1 MATNE
6 EIIKLKR
13 QAHDYWKKMKQML
26 ITQAQPWEARGRHN
40 YSAHAYMG
48 PNGVTHQ
55 RPGEF
60 SIRGHQMP
68 QDAEVTKYI
77 EFTGGNPYLKKMDM
91 LKRATGA
98 AQSMMG
104 GLGGT
109 PGSVGAA
116 APDPSEMFKQVMAS
130 AQGKMDEA
138 NAANIARYDE
148 GHGELSGVRA
158 RNQDRVQNWGHAASE
173 DVNERMQ
180 EALDQQTAQLNATG
194 IGNSNVLPAFQQRN
208 ARDNAREQQRISEMR
223 DSRASEYDTRDTGN
237 LVGFVER
244 REDTGPDY
252 NSLLSMAMQHGL
264 AQQQQQNTVA
274 DREYRDKL
282 LALQQQ
288 QANSGTGGR
297 GVGVP
302 GPQGGVMPFWAGANP
317 VQLAGMMGML
327 PGNPFTRG
335 PVLATPRA
343 SGGGVGPQPVEG
355 RDYYH
360 DAKRNQS
367 RKPMPVIGPGL
378 PQFALAEWAM
388 KQKGKAKGTQ
398 KIVTPPKSVNQEV
411 SRRPGTMIGNEGDAM
426 WNDDNIMY
434 RRHGVTPSRQD
445 QSRVQYQMGLWP
457 YQGGPAL
464 PIYRQ

>member
-327 PGNPFTRG
+327 PGNPFSRG
-335 PVLATPRA
+335 PVQQQQQQQRLTPEQTQKVVRSAPQAAATMAVPGLGVAGPAAALMAGLGMNLMGNKPPAQAPRY
-343 SGGGVGPQPVEG
+343 G
-355 RDYYH
+355 RDYVV
-360 DAKRNQS
+360 DKSRKQS
-367 RKPMPVIGPGL
+367 RKPVPTVGPSL
-378 PQFALAEWAM
+378 PKFALAQWAM
-388 KQKGKAKGTQ
+388 KKAKG
-398 KIVTPPKSVNQEV
+398 
-411 SRRPGTMIGNEGDAM
+411 
-426 WNDDNIMY
+426 
-434 RRHGVTPSRQD
+434 
-445 QSRVQYQMGLWP
+445 
-457 YQGGPAL
+457 
-464 PIYRQ
+464 